1 MIADESITVLLGIH
15 DGSMA
20 PLNDGLL
27 FLFD

>member
-27 FLFD
+27 LLD